1 MNLTRRSF
9 LGSLG
14 AGTAAAALHP
24 LAFASAAAATTA
36 DSSSARP
43 ARTDVRLNGNENAY
57 GPTARVKQA
66 MQEALSQG
74 HRYPDDARK
83 EFLAL
88 VARTHRVP
96 TEQVVIGCGSVELLH
111 AAARAFTGPK
121 KKLVTA
127 SPTFEEIGKVAEG
140 LGAPVVRVPLAKNF
154 SHDLAAMREK
164 MGDDTGLVYI
174 CNPNNPTAS
183 LTPRAELDV
192 FIAQLPAQTYV
203 LIDEAYHHFAT
214 DSRDYVSF
222 LDRPALNDR
231 VIVLRTFS
239 KAHGLAGMR
248 LGYGIGARA
257 AIERMTQE
265 VGGRE
270 NGNVA
275 VLRGAMV
282 AMQDE
287 PSTQLAVRRNAADRT
302 EFMKQAERRKL
313 TPIPSYANFAMMD
326 IGRPVPAVI
335 EQFKKRGV
343 LVGRPFP
350 PFDTYLRVSFGR
362 PEDMKAFW
370 HAWDQIPAIAS
381 RG

>member
-24 LAFASAAAATTA
+24 LAFVSRTA
-36 DSSSARP
+36 VARTAESP
-43 ARTDVRLNGNENAY
+43 ARGGSSVRLNANENAY
-57 GPTARVKQA
+57 GPTAQVRHA
-66 MQEALSQG
+66 IEEALTQAN
-74 HRYPDDARK
+74 RYPDDARR
-83 EFLAL
+83 EFTDL
-88 VARTHRVP
+88 VARTHRVSAD
-96 TEQVVIGCGSVELLH
+96 QVAIGCGSVELLH

-121 KKLVTA
+121 KKLITA
-127 SPTFEEIGKVAEG
+127 SPTFEVLGKVAEG
-140 LGAPVVRVPLAKNF
+140 VGAQVVRVPLAKNF
-154 SHDLAAMREK
+154 SHDLAAMRER

-183 LTPRAELDV
+183 LTPRAELDAFV
-192 FIAQLPAQTYV
+192 AQLPSQTHAI
-203 LIDEAYHHFAT
+203 IDEAYHHFAT

-222 LDRPALNDR
+222 LDHSAPNDR

-239 KAHGLAGMR
+239 KVHGLAGMR
-248 LGYGIGARA
+248 LGYGVGARG
-257 AIERMTQE
+257 AIERINRE
-265 VGGRE
+265 VAKE
-270 NGNVA
+270 NANVA
-275 VLRGAMV
+275 VLRGAMA

-287 PSTQLAVRRNAADRT
+287 ASTRLSVKRNAADRT
-302 EFMKQAERRKL
+302 EFMKQAERRRL

-326 IGRPVPAVI
+326 VGRPVTPVI
-335 EQFKKRGV
+335 EQFQKKGV

-350 PFDTYLRVSFGR
+350 PLETYLRVSFGR

-370 HAWDQIPAIAS
+370 HAWDQIPALAS